1 MFWLAVA
8 AFVGSTEGGLIAGL
22 LPSIGEE
29 MKVTAGQTGQVVLGY
44 SLAYAI
50 GTPILSVLLGGV
62 GRRRVLAGG
71 QFTLAVCALLIAVS
85 PFFLWLVG
93 ARTLLAIGAGLFTA
107 TALSTAAMIAAP
119 GQRGRALQVVSM
131 GQSLAVLLGVPVG
144 AYVATQFSWRL
155 DYFAISAA
163 SFAAALV
170 LYLRLPKGMLGDQ
183 QSLRERMRVFGNR
196 GVPPALATTLL
207 FMVAAYP
214 PLVFIGPVMS
224 GAAISHE
231 LLPFPLL
238 ANGIG
243 AVLASMTAGR
253 VADRLGNRVTV
264 VLSTLVMIIALAVL
278 VPLPHLPIELRAPT
292 LFVDL
297 RRAGLCRLG
306 LLDRPLQRDGASG
319 AQFGA
324 GGDLVRSHRA
334 QPGRGRCG
342 GGRRGDRGWLGA
354 KSCGGGVRASGGRSA
369 GGRAADADTG
379 GGDLETP
386 RRLSNDI
393 AGYRRIGHG

>member
-1 MFWLAVA
+1 MDSRLFWLAVA

-264 VLSTLVMIIALAVL
+264 VLSTLGMIIALAVL

-292 LFVDL
+292 LFVTFGVLGYVGWAYWIAHCSEMAHLAPSSVPVAISFDL
-297 RRAGLCRLG
+297 TALNLGVAVAAVVGGAIVDGWGPNLVGVACVPVAVAALVVG
-306 LLDRPLQRDGASG
+306 LLTPT
-319 AQFGA
+319 
-324 GGDLVRSHRA
+324 RA
-334 QPGRGRCG
+334 E
-342 GGRRGDRGWLGA
+342 A
-354 KSCGGGVRASGGRSA
+354 
-369 GGRAADADTG
+369 T
-379 GGDLETP
+379 
-386 RRLSNDI
+386 
-393 AGYRRIGHG
+393 